1 MKTSIGGRS
10 LPRQNPFTC
19 IPKTTKT
26 WQHELEPQG
35 VSVTCLIPGATF
47 TEFSRASKAH
57 RAMAFNVPGLAMP
70 ADRVAR
76 AGVEGMVTEL
86 AWTDM

>member
-1 MKTSIGGRS
+1 M
-10 LPRQNPFTC
+10 
-19 IPKTTKT
+19 
-26 WQHELEPQG
+26 
-35 VSVTCLIPGATF
+35 SVTCLIPGATF

-76 AGVEGMVTEL
+76 AGVEGLVRGDVLVVPGIVNKLYLLGAHILPPKLLRKVTEL